1 MKNVQDRFFHQ
12 AKREG
17 YAARSVYKLQEIDE
31 RYRLFQPETTIL
43 DVGSAPGSWL
53 QFIHRR
59 LKGQVRLYGI
69 DLQPVTL
76 TDLPDVHVV
85 VGNVSD
91 LLTAWHDRFPPSF
104 HGIVSDAAPA
114 TTGNRFSDHIR
125 SMELCRSVLDLAC
138 RRLCGGGY
146 LVMKIFQGEDLA
158 LLQKDAKRYFTV
170 VKNMKPLS
178 SRQESVELFMVCRGF
193 RGETQTAD

>member
-1 MKNVQDRFFHQ
+1 VKNVQDRFFHQ

-69 DLQPVTL
+69 DLQQIGRA
-76 TDLPDVHVV
+76 HV
-85 VGNVSD
+85 
-91 LLTAWHDRFPPSF
+91 
-104 HGIVSDAAPA
+104 
-114 TTGNRFSDHIR
+114 
-125 SMELCRSVLDLAC
+125 
-138 RRLCGGGY
+138 
-146 LVMKIFQGEDLA
+146 
-158 LLQKDAKRYFTV
+158 
-170 VKNMKPLS
+170 
-178 SRQESVELFMVCRGF
+178 
-193 RGETQTAD
+193 